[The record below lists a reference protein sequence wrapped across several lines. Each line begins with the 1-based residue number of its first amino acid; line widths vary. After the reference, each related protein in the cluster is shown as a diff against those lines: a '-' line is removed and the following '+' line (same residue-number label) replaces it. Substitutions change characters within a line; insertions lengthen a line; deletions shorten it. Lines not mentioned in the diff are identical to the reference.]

1 MLNAYFILLVYWHC
15 FLIKHFHGIEELNE
29 IMTKALLDDKMDF
42 VRLLH
47 NQGVSMKE
55 YLTASRLEELYTK
68 VVLAFLF
75 FNS

>member
-1 MLNAYFILLVYWHC
+1 
-15 FLIKHFHGIEELNE
+15 
-29 IMTKALLDDKMDF
+29 MTKALLDDKMDF

-55 YLTASRLEELYTK
+55 YLTAPRLEELYTK